1 MSEHTTIT
9 THSVA
14 SGYNYTVYIN
24 HEHHG
29 DGPAESTAENILGG
43 WAPTEPAAE
52 QKAQNALAAEG
63 VADTLRK
70 TQPGD
75 DE

>member
-14 SGYNYTVYIN
+14 SGYNYTVYVN

-29 DGPAESTAENILGG
+29 EHGPAESTAESIIGG
-43 WAPTEPAAE
+43 WAPSEAAAE
-52 QKAQNALAAEG
+52 QKAQNALEA
-63 VADTLRK
+63 
-70 TQPGD
+70 QQ
-75 DE
+75 